1 MGYELWYSK
10 SNRSRRKNTRIV
22 DIERNILNK
31 FTVNLIYE
39 DLLSTHQNVDPET
52 AIRLMKERDYDYI
65 GITGDANENIGF
77 IHKQQILHGS
87 AVPINDFSENMLVSP
102 DQTIG
107 ELFILFK
114 TEPVLFVKDQH
125 VIGIITK
132 ADFNKPISRIYIF
145 SIISMFELHLN
156 YWITN
161 NFQENKWEDILG
173 EKRLEAAKEIFRTR
187 QGNNEALT
195 LLECLQLCDKK
206 IILINC
212 PSFLKEFA
220 LSKTKLKDLMETL
233 EVIRNE
239 IAHSQT
245 SIISNKGLIKL
256 CNMVTTLLEIIRK
269 SDRIIEEK

>member
-10 SNRSRRKNTRIV
+10 SNRSRRKNTSIV

-31 FTVNLIYE
+31 FTINLIYE
-39 DLLSTHQNVDPET
+39 NLLSTHKSVDPEM

-65 GITGDANENIGF
+65 GITDDSEENVGF
-77 IHKQQILHGS
+77 IHIEEILHRS
-87 AVPINDFSENMLVSP
+87 AIRINDFSENMLVSP
-102 DQTIG
+102 DQTLG
-107 ELFILFK
+107 EIFILFK

-173 EKRLEAAKEIFRTR
+173 EKRLETAKEIFRKR
-187 QGNNEALT
+187 QGDNDALT

-212 PSFLKEFA
+212 PSFLETFD
-220 LSKTKLKDLMETL
+220 LSKTKFKDLMETL

-239 IAHSQT
+239 IAHNQT
-245 SIISNKGLIKL
+245 SIISNKGVIKL

-269 SDRIIEEK
+269 SDSIIEEG